1 MAYIEIF
8 LMYYHIII
16 WSFLILTIL
25 ALKCVVHVNRFMM
38 SCSVTCTSY
47 LMITIWTHELL
58 IHVRSFQ
65 MRYKV
70 TILSCFIITLLTM
83 DEKKLIIINIFLY
96 FNKKK
101 LRHKSMFLSQM
112 LDIVMLGLVF
122 GTAFTALKWVK
133 LSSLF
138 SGRF

>member
-1 MAYIEIF
+1 
-8 LMYYHIII
+8 MYYHIII

-65 MRYKV
+65 MRYKM
-70 TILSCFIITLLTM
+70 TILSCCIITLLTM
-83 DEKKLIIINIFLY
+83 DEKKNLLLLTY
-96 FNKKK
+96 FFISTKKK